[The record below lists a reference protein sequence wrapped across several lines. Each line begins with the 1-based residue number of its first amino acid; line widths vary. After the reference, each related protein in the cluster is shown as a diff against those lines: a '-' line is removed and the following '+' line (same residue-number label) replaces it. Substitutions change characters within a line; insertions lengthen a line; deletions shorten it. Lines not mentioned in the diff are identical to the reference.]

1 MCVEVMR
8 EAKLFILILIILS
21 LAIGMTG
28 CGEGMDQGTSE
39 VTIII
44 SDNQTTS
51 LDIKKPAIL
60 ALIKHRLKKI
70 IDINEASALPAGI
83 ADIRYTISGPGM
95 SAMTGIANISGDTVR
110 IVVYV
115 PNGNDRVFT
124 LDARYSN
131 KCVRYRGAR
140 EVDLNGSPTKMGITM
155 ALVSLDLCPSNP
167 SVGYDI
173 TFTLTN
179 SGNSSVSNVF
189 YYVQYQVSGVDRC
202 SSGTA
207 GVGAPILADSSITA
221 GVYSV
226 NADSGNYRIIVDP
239 NNSISETDES
249 NNQICGGAF
258 CSNPPAIPFNC

>member
-1 MCVEVMR
+1 MK

-21 LAIGMTG
+21 LAIAMTG

-44 SDNQTTS
+44 SDNQTAS

-155 ALVSLDLCPSNP
+155 NLVSVDLCPSNAT
-167 SVGYDI
+167 SNVTSIY
-173 TFTLTN
+173 FTINN
-179 SGNSSVSNVF
+179 SGNNAVSNVF
-189 YYVQYQVSGVDRC
+189 YYVQYQSVGVDRC

-207 GVGAPILADSSITA
+207 AVTTPIPAD
-221 GVYSV
+221 GSV
-226 NADSGNYRIIVDP
+226 AASASGIYPTSNNYRIIIDP
-239 NNSISETDES
+239 LNAITETDDS
-249 NNQICGGAF
+249 NNEICSGTF
-258 CSNPPAIPFNC
+258 CTSPPPLSIC